1 MKGRRRRETSR
12 LSLLIGVAL
21 VLVLAAIGSVA
32 RPADSQA
39 NSSEAKIST
48 EVLQATENGQQT
60 SFIIYLEDQADLRAA
75 ARIKDEDA
83 RGWFVYNTLKQHADR
98 TQAPIRAQLDAQGVS
113 YQSFWGVNMI
123 VVNGGRD
130 LVEAAAARSDVGA
143 IEANAVVDGL
153 EGEDGPES
161 TDEGDEVAAIETGLN
176 NVKAPSLWSLG
187 FTGQGMVVANQDT
200 GMRWTHAALRNHYR
214 GQISGTTADHNYNW
228 HDSIHARITN
238 ADGGTA
244 SPPVNSCGYNLVAP
258 CDDQGH
264 GTHTTGTTVGDDA
277 GAGVGTGTNQI
288 GVAPGAKW
296 IGCRNMDA
304 GNGRAATY
312 TECFQFFLAPTNLQG
327 QNADP
332 TKRPHVMNNS
342 WGCPQVGEL
351 CAPNVMQT
359 IVENS
364 EAEGIFI
371 NSSAGN
377 SGSACNTVTDPP
389 GIYASTFSTGAISGT
404 TNALAGF
411 SSRGTVSV
419 DGSLRMKPDISA
431 PGVTV
436 RSSLR
441 NNDTAYGNMSGTS
454 MASPHVV
461 GTVALLWSA
470 LPNLARDVPRTK
482 WLLTRSANPSV
493 TVPNNAAGCGGIGS
507 IPNNHFGWGRLDALA
522 AYNLEPSLHQ
532 TITFPAID
540 DRLVAD
546 PDFVLDAT
554 ASSGLPVAYSASG
567 SCSVSGSTVH
577 ITGVGFCTVTASQEG
592 LDAYDISVGAPK
604 PWFAAPDVS
613 RTFNVAYPFSGFF
626 QPIDNDKPN
635 GLQAGSA
642 APVKFSLGGDRGME
656 IFAAGYP
663 KSSSISCITS
673 VPTDPLEDTAT
684 PGESGLGYSPG
695 SDQYHYV
702 WKTDKGWAGTCRQLS
717 VKLVDNTVH
726 TATFQFK
733 K

>member
-1 MKGRRRRETSR
+1 
-12 LSLLIGVAL
+12 LAIGVVL

-39 NSSEAKIST
+39 NSNDVKIST
-48 EVLQATENGQQT
+48 TVLQATENGQET
-60 SFIIYLEDQADLRAA
+60 SFIIYMDAQADLSAA

-83 RGWFVYNTLKQHADR
+83 RGWFVYNTLKQQAER
-98 TQAPIRAQLDAQGVS
+98 TQAPLRAQLDAAGVA
-113 YQSFWGVNMI
+113 YQSYWGVNMI
-123 VVNGGRD
+123 LVNGDRA
-130 LVEAAAARSDVGA
+130 LVESAASRADVKA

-153 EGEDGPES
+153 DGEEGPES
-161 TDEGDEVAAIETGLN
+161 TDEGNEVAAIETGLN
-176 NVKAPSLWSLG
+176 NVKAPSLWSFG

-200 GMRWTHAALRNHYR
+200 GMRWAHASLRTHYR
-214 GQISGTTADHNYNW
+214 GWISGTTADHNYNW

-238 ADGGTA
+238 SDGGTS
-244 SPPVNSCGYNLVAP
+244 SPPTNSCGYNIVAP

-296 IGCRNMDA
+296 IGCRNMDG

-312 TECFQFFLAPTNLQG
+312 TECFQFFLAPTNLLG

-342 WGCPQVGEL
+342 WGCPQAGEL
-351 CAPNVMQT
+351 CAPNVMKT

-364 EAEGIFI
+364 EAEGIFVEV
-371 NSSAGN
+371 SAGN
-377 SGSACNTVTDPP
+377 AGPGCNTVADPP
-389 GIYASTFSTGAISGT
+389 ATYAAAFSTGAISGT
-404 TNALAGF
+404 TNALQGF
-411 SSRGTVSV
+411 SSRGSVSV
-419 DGSLRMKPDISA
+419 DGSFRMKPDISA
-431 PGVTV
+431 PGASV

-441 NNDTAYGNMSGTS
+441 NSDTSYGNMSGTS
-454 MASPHVV
+454 MAGPHVV
-461 GTVALLWSA
+461 GAVALLWSA
-470 LPNLARDVPRTK
+470 RPSLVRDLPRTK
-482 WLLTRSANPSV
+482 WLLTRSANPTV
-493 TVPNNAAGCGGIGS
+493 TVGSNAAGCGGIGS
-507 IPNNHFGWGRLDALA
+507 IPNNHFGWGRLDTLA

-532 TITFPAID
+532 TITFPAIS

-546 PDFVLDAT
+546 SDFVLDAT

-577 ITGVGFCTVTASQEG
+577 INGVGFCTITASQEG
-592 LDAYDISVGAPK
+592 LDTYDISAGAPK
-604 PWFAAPDVS
+604 PWFAAPDAAQ
-613 RTFNVAYPFSGFF
+613 TFNVAYPFSGFF
-626 QPIDNDKPN
+626 QPIDNGKLN
-635 GLQAGSA
+635 ASQAGSA
-642 APVKFSLGGDRGME
+642 VPVKFTLGGDRGLA

-663 KSSSISCITS
+663 KSSPMSCLTS
-673 VPTDPLEDTAT
+673 QPTDPLEETAT
-684 PGESGLGYSPG
+684 PGESGLSYSSG
-695 SDQYHYV
+695 AERYHYV
-702 WKTDKGWAGTCRQLS
+702 WKTEKAWAGTCRQLS

>member
-1 MKGRRRRETSR
+1 MRKGTSR
-12 LSLLIGVAL
+12 LSMALGV
-21 VLVLAAIGSVA
+21 VLVLAAIGFVS

-39 NSSEAKIST
+39 NSNAVKISDA
-48 EVLQATENGQQT
+48 VLQATENGQQT
-60 SFIIYLEDQADLRAA
+60 SFIIYMHDQADLSAA
-75 ARIKDEDA
+75 SRIKGDDA
-83 RGWFVYNTLKQHADR
+83 RGWYVYNTLNAQAER
-98 TQAPIRAQLDAQGVS
+98 TQAPLRAQLDAQGIA

-123 VVNGGRD
+123 LVDGGRD
-130 LVEAAAARSDVGA
+130 VVEAAAARSDVGA
-143 IEANAVVDGL
+143 IESNAVVDGL
-153 EGEDGPES
+153 DGEDGPES
-161 TDEGDEVAAIETGLN
+161 TDQGDEITAIETGLN

-200 GMRWTHAALRNHYR
+200 GMRWTHASLRNHYR

-228 HDSIHARITN
+228 HDSVHARITN
-238 ADGGTA
+238 ADGGTP
-244 SPPVNSCGYNLVAP
+244 SPAVNSCGYNVVAP

-342 WGCPQVGEL
+342 WGCPQAGEL
-351 CAPNVMQT
+351 CAPNVMKT

-377 SGSACNTVTDPP
+377 SGPGCNTVTDPP

-411 SSRGTVSV
+411 SSRGSVSV
-419 DGSLRMKPDISA
+419 DGSFRMKPDISA
-431 PGVTV
+431 PGQTV

-461 GTVALLWSA
+461 GSVALLWSA

-482 WLLTRSANPSV
+482 WLLTRSANPGV
-493 TVPNNAAGCGGIGS
+493 TVGTNAAGCGGIGS
-507 IPNNHFGWGRLDALA
+507 IPNNHFGWGRLDVLA

-532 TITFPAID
+532 TITFPAIA

-546 PDFVLDAT
+546 SDFDLNAT
-554 ASSGLPVAYSASG
+554 ASSGLAVAYSASG
-567 SCSVSGSTVH
+567 SCSVNGATVH
-577 ITGVGFCTVTASQEG
+577 VERVGFCTITASQEG
-592 LDAYDISVGAPK
+592 LDAYDISAGAPK
-604 PWFAAPDVS
+604 PWFPAADVA

-626 QPIDNDKPN
+626 QPVDNDRPN
-635 GLQAGSA
+635 GAQAGSA
-642 APVKFSLGGDRGME
+642 VPVRFSLAGDRGVD

-663 KSSSISCITS
+663 KSSTVSCSTS
-673 VPTDPLEDTAT
+673 ASTDPLEETET
-684 PGESGLGYSPG
+684 PGASGLVYIPG
-695 SDQYHYV
+695 ADRYHYV
-702 WKTDKGWAGTCRQLS
+702 WRTDKGWAGTCRQLS

-726 TATFQFK
+726 TAVFEFK